1 MQPHASKRKPSSKS
15 LASRPS
21 WRNWRAGGTNS
32 GRTGGIVL
40 HSMFETGQAL
50 LLSSLR
56 ILRPRNG
63 RGESANQP
71 RNMNCSRPT
80 TRHFHEHEQA
90 TTGSQSRSIHVQ
102 EQSASAFSPRPQTR
116 QQSVCDREQDAVLS
130 GRRKAAAT
138 DANSPQIYQSAA
150 LSTSEVSTRTGN
162 RRELEV
168 TTNSPRRRVAVN
180 FAPDTGFTLHIRT
193 ISNHVLI

>member
-1 MQPHASKRKPSSKS
+1 M
-15 LASRPS
+15 
-21 WRNWRAGGTNS
+21 
-32 GRTGGIVL
+32 

-56 ILRPRNG
+56 ILRPRNS
-63 RGESANQP
+63 RGEAADQP
-71 RNMNCSRPT
+71 RNMNCSGPQ
-80 TRHFHEHEQA
+80 TRHFHEHDQSTA
-90 TTGSQSRSIHVQ
+90 GSQSRSVHVQ

-116 QQSVCDREQDAVLS
+116 QQSVCDREHDAVSS
-130 GRRKAAAT
+130 GRRKAVAT
-138 DANSPQIYQSAA
+138 DASSPQKCQSAS

-162 RRELEV
+162 RRELEL

-180 FAPDTGFTLHIRT
+180 FGPATGFTLRIRN